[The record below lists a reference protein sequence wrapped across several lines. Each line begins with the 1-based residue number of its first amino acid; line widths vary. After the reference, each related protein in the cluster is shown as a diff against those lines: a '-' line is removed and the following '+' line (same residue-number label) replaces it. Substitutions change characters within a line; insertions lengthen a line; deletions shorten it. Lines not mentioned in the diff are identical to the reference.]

1 MSVMGKLKQML
12 KGHEEQAGQGID
24 KAGDFVDG
32 RTQGKYSGQ
41 VDSVQERL
49 KQQLGSDRTRAGTGT
64 GQPDVGPG
72 AGSPDTGRPD
82 TGRHDTG
89 REGMGPEDPHR

>member
-12 KGHEEQAGQGID
+12 KGHEAQAGRGVD

-41 VDSVQERL
+41 VDSAQEMLR
-49 KQQLGSDRTRAGTGT
+49 QQLGSDRAGGERT
-64 GQPDVGPG
+64 GQSDARRPDI
-72 AGSPDTGRPD
+72 GRPD
-82 TGRHDTG
+82 ISRDDAG
-89 REGMGPEDPHR
+89 REDPPR